1 MIQYLHTWIFTWQR
15 RLALTSFVLLLAVGL
30 TIFWLR
36 QLDVATVEQMSNG
49 EIMLRIFGI
58 PAAVSL
64 MTFALITVAG
74 NMPAKAEAKSLASP
88 SNVVSSEPYK
98 VQVVGVQ
105 WLNPLVR
112 RDYPTEWQLLWTLG
126 LAKPN
131 KKDEKVRDK
140 PEKFTSVQPIA
151 GVAFSWNGRNS
162 LKGILENYLDE
173 TLKPIG
179 RGYIMDPSYFY
190 TIQPEE
196 TNKWRELHGIHVQF
210 AMPAVP
216 QLNPQQATEI
226 VRKQFRDE
234 FEFYRV
240 PKLSTANIPADVHT
254 TAGGASVGFTSL
266 AAAMDYL
273 QAHPDKTAWVM
284 GWDVPDFPKDEQM
297 SENSTLL
304 ILAGPTYNT
313 EREPLAWIGRPA
325 VREAKAFESQEG
337 QSRIAQAWQAAIR
350 GASEQAA
357 TTPDKIGYVIHDA
370 GHGSDASGARL
381 GMLGQALTT
390 PLPELDFTKQTFNT
404 AKLLGDMRAGS
415 AITNI
420 ALAIAWSHQK
430 GAPVLV
436 AGTTE
441 TERATAVVVTPPAK
455 PRLVDHDKDWF
466 RARGEGT
473 AYLPWW
479 GMRKDADLNKYM
491 QGYSY

>member
-1 MIQYLHTWIFTWQR
+1 MKSRLRIASPNWSKKIWFT
-15 RLALTSFVLLLAVGL
+15 LAALLLSFWL
-30 TIFWLR
+30 TIVWLR
-36 QLDVATVEQMSNG
+36 HLDPATINQISNG
-49 EIMLRIFGI
+49 ELMFRVLGI
-58 PAAVSL
+58 PFLTSIITLVVAAV
-64 MTFALITVAG
+64 FNA
-74 NMPAKAEAKSLASP
+74 PAKAEPAPAAVFAKPVAP
-88 SNVVSSEPYK
+88 FK
-98 VQVVGVQ
+98 AQVVGVQ

-112 RDYPTEWQLLWTLG
+112 RDYPTEWQLLWVLG

-131 KKDEKVRDK
+131 KNDEKVRDK
-140 PEKFTSVQPIA
+140 PGKFTTVQPIA
-151 GVAFSWNGRNS
+151 GLAFNWDGENTAVGF
-162 LKGILENYLDE
+162 LKNYLAS
-173 TLKPIG
+173 TFKPIG
-179 RGYIMDPSYFY
+179 RGYIMDGQYFY
-190 TIQPEE
+190 TIQPE
-196 TNKWRELHGIHVQF
+196 KSSQWRELHGIHVQF
-210 AMPAVP
+210 AMPSIP
-216 QLNPQQATEI
+216 QLPIEQATEI
-226 VRKQFRDE
+226 MQDRLDRE
-234 FEFYRV
+234 FVFYRV

-273 QAHPDKTAWVM
+273 QAHPDKTAWVL

-297 SENSTLL
+297 TENSTLL

-313 EREPLAWIGRPA
+313 GREPLAWIGRPA
-325 VREAKAFESQEG
+325 VQEATAFDPQQG

-357 TTPDKIGYVIHDA
+357 VTPDQIGYVIHDA
-370 GHGSDASGARL
+370 GHGSAASGARL
-381 GMLGQALTT
+381 GLLGQALTT
-390 PLPELDFTKQTFNT
+390 TLPELDFTRQTFNT

-441 TERATAVVVTPPAK
+441 SERATAVVVTPPAR
-455 PRLVDHDKDWF
+455 PRLVNHDKEWF

-479 GMRKDADLNKYM
+479 GMRKDADWNKYM

>member
-1 MIQYLHTWIFTWQR
+1 MSQYLGTLKLTWQR
-15 RLALTSFVLLLAVGL
+15 RLALSLFAFLLAAGL
-30 TIFWLR
+30 SIFWLR
-36 QLDVATVEQMSNG
+36 QLDVTVAEQMSNG
-49 EIMLRIFGI
+49 EIMLRVFSI

-64 MTFALITVAG
+64 MTFAAFTVAV
-74 NMPAKAEAKSLASP
+74 NIPAKAEGKSLATP
-88 SNVVSSEPYK
+88 SNVASSEPYK

-112 RDYPTEWQLLWTLG
+112 RDYPTEWQLLWALG
-126 LAKPN
+126 IAQPN
-131 KKDEKVRDK
+131 RKDEKVRDK
-140 PEKFTSVQPIA
+140 PEKFTSVQPIS

-173 TLKPIG
+173 TFKPIG

-190 TIQPEE
+190 TIQPE
-196 TNKWRELHGIHVQF
+196 NPKKWRELHGIHVEF
-210 AMPAVP
+210 SMPAVP
-216 QLNPQQATEI
+216 QLSPQQATEI
-226 VRKQFRDE
+226 TRKQLRDE

-240 PKLSTANIPADVHT
+240 PKLSTADIPADVHT

-273 QAHPDKTAWVM
+273 QVHPDKTAWVLS
-284 GWDVPDFPKDEQM
+284 WDVPDYPKDEQM

-325 VREAKAFESQEG
+325 VQEAKAFDTQQG

-350 GASEQAA
+350 NASEQAA
-357 TTPDKIGYVIHDA
+357 TSLDKIGYVIHDA
-370 GHGSDASGARL
+370 GHGSEASGARL

-390 PLPELDFTKQTFNT
+390 TLPELDFTKQTFNT

-415 AITNI
+415 AITNL

-430 GAPVLV
+430 GTPVLV

-455 PRLVDHDKDWF
+455 PRLVNHDKDWF